1 MQEKKC
7 SMLDSTNYLGKIT
20 MIKIIRNLSIATALV
35 FLAAC
40 VSAPVSPGVGA
51 WDVNVNTPLGDQAS
65 VWTIAADGTGSMAG
79 EQGEQLLEG
88 IMLDGNSISFSVD
101 IDAGGQSL
109 SMSFT
114 GTVDGDSLSGEF
126 DTDFGAF
133 GVTGTRQ

>member
-1 MQEKKC
+1 
-7 SMLDSTNYLGKIT
+7 

-51 WDVNVNTPLGDQAS
+51 WDVNINTPLGDQAS